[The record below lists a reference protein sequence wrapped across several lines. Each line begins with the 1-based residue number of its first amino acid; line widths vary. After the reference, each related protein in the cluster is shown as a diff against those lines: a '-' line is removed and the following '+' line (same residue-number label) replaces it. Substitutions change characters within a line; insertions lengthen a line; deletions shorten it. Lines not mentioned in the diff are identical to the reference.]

1 MKFLNW
7 VKGKWVT
14 IAVSL
19 IVLMAGFLFFFK
31 LNEAP
36 PCLDADEASFAYN
49 AFSILKTGRDEYG
62 KFLPLRLQAF
72 GDNRFPLIAYLD
84 IPWVALLGLNETSAR
99 MANFPFVILFPIVV
113 YFLAKELLKN
123 KVTGVIASLF
133 VTLSVGLQ
141 SIGRQTHE
149 AYLTVFFL
157 TLATYF
163 FVRFLN
169 KKGDSNF
176 FLFVLFFFIDL
187 FGYHPTRLW
196 AVFFGAIIFFMAFT
210 RKIKWKYL
218 VIFAASILLFVVSDF
233 IYKPTRVS
241 NLLFFN
247 SVGFH
252 SKVTELQAEGG
263 MRLMYNKLT
272 VAVKDLTL
280 DYMKYFSPQFL
291 AINGDDNYRFGYPGM
306 YPVTPLEYLLMLI
319 GLYFLFKNKEK
330 WRYLAVGLLIF
341 SPSSAILSWAG
352 SSLTRSL
359 FILIP
364 VAVIAAYGASQILK
378 SRTIYFLGA
387 MLIYLT
393 FVTYNWDFYYN
404 HFPKRLVTIRA
415 WQCGYKELGQYVKDN
430 YDRFDKFYI
439 TKKNGQPYIFLLFY
453 LNYQPEKY
461 QKVAHLSGPD
471 EYGFGQVEGFDKFV
485 FSLDQVDESLD
496 YAYVGFPDDFSNY
509 PTDVEK
515 NEIKKIKVNNEQMF
529 WIRETSKRP

>member
-7 VKGKWVT
+7 VKGKWGA

-62 KFLPLRLQAF
+62 KLLPLRLQAF
-72 GDNRFPLIAYLD
+72 GDNRFPLITYLD

-113 YFLAKELLKN
+113 YFLAKELFKN

-169 KKGDSNF
+169 KKDDSNF

-196 AVFFGAIIFFMAFT
+196 AVFFAAIIFFMAFA

-218 VIFAASILLFVVSDF
+218 IIFVASILLFAVTDV

-247 SVGFH
+247 TEGFK
-252 SKVTELQAEGG
+252 SKVYEYQIEGG
-263 MRLMYNKLT
+263 LSFLYNKLT
-272 VAVKDLTL
+272 VAVKDMSL
-280 DYMKYFSPQFL
+280 DYTKYFSPQFL

-306 YPVTPLEYLLMLI
+306 YPVTPVEYILMFI

-330 WRYLAVGLLIF
+330 WRYLVVGLLLF

-352 SSLTRSL
+352 ISLTRSL

-364 VAVIAAYGASQILK
+364 VTIIAAYGASQILK
-378 SRTIYFLGA
+378 QKWAIFAVVMASYFLLA
-387 MLIYLT
+387 
-393 FVTYNWDFYYN
+393 VYNWDFYFY
-404 HFPKRLVTIRA
+404 HFPKRLVTIHA
-415 WQCGYKELGQYVKDN
+415 WQCGYKELGQYVKEN

-453 LNYQPEKY
+453 LSYPPQDY
-461 QKVAHLSGPD
+461 QKVARLSSPD
-471 EYGFGQVEGFDKFV
+471 EFGFGQVEGFDKFV
-485 FSLDQVDESLD
+485 FSLDHVDESLD
-496 YAYVGFPDDFSNY
+496 YAYVGFPDDFPS
-509 PTDVEK
+509 DLSQEQRD
-515 NEIKKIKVNNEQMF
+515 EIKKIQVRTEQMF
-529 WIRETSKRP
+529 WIRETSKKP